1 MPSNTERALN
11 LTETLSDVLEG
22 QPTDVAMT
30 ALISVL
36 SAYVHSAASKD
47 DRPALLE
54 FVSERLEVACRA
66 IDGQADSNSGT
77 KLN

>member
-1 MPSNTERALN
+1 
-11 LTETLSDVLEG
+11 
-22 QPTDVAMT
+22 MT

>member
-1 MPSNTERALN
+1 MPSNTERAIS
-11 LTETLSDVLEG
+11 LTETLSDALEG
-22 QPTDVAMT
+22 QPADVAMT

-47 DRPALLE
+47 DRPALLAY
-54 FVSERLEVACRA
+54 VSARLEVACRA
-66 IDGQADSNSGT
+66 IDGQADSNSGS